1 MDAPAAVGHAAAVRL
16 AVIVAVLAAA
26 CQTGTSSPPATG
38 SGRPPSPATVGQ
50 PKTGPAAAPGAAVV
64 AMLTKDEAEDLCTA
78 FERSGAATRHALAA
92 LRAGLPVVTT
102 RALAARLDLL
112 TVARMVR
119 VPIVPVIARRRG
131 PRPPEV
137 RVVVCPPLYPL
148 AGEAHAGALA
158 RALDVTATS
167 RPADSW

>member
-64 AMLTKDEAEDLCTA
+64 AMLTKDEAEDLSNA
-78 FERSGAATRHALAA
+78 FERSGAATDSPDNRDYLVANYLAKTVKSETGHAWLINFARLGADNAA
-92 LRAGLPVVTT
+92 RIDALNRAAKDAGLTSCP
-102 RALAARLDLL
+102 L
-112 TVARMVR
+112 VAM
-119 VPIVPVIARRRG
+119 
-131 PRPPEV
+131 
-137 RVVVCPPLYPL
+137 
-148 AGEAHAGALA
+148 
-158 RALDVTATS
+158 
-167 RPADSW
+167 WQ